1 MRKIKKI
8 VLALMGMV
16 SLLSASAPHNDGIKW
31 TKLFD
36 VKSLNESYVPQAIDV
51 YKDYVLFSVH
61 AKDAKSALI
70 VFKKTPE
77 SLEYLFEVDM
87 PAEATHTSDFNVLGD
102 ILYAVD
108 YASNTIYEIDI
119 LALLEKKELVILHR
133 FFLDMSRTGSLAII
147 DYEGE
152 KYVLISQ
159 FIISNKLTGFKLSEL
174 KKDRLTK
181 NMVAFT
187 ITNHRFVQGLYVKYN
202 MLLISTNNWGID
214 TIKLVDIPKM
224 MQTKDVDKATIKSIN
239 APFKMVED
247 ITIHGNRIITSDEE
261 TNYIYESEDL
271 TK

>member
-1 MRKIKKI
+1 MIKKI
-8 VLALMGMV
+8 VLTVMGMV
-16 SLLSASAPHNDGIKW
+16 SLLSANAPHNDQVKW

-77 SLEYLFEVDM
+77 KLEYLFEVDM
-87 PAEATHTSDFNVLGD
+87 PAEATHTSDFNVLGE
-102 ILYAVD
+102 ILYAID
-108 YASNTIYEIDI
+108 YASNKIYEIDI
-119 LALLEKKELVILHR
+119 PALLEKKELLIHNS

-147 DYEGE
+147 DYNDE
-152 KYVLISQ
+152 KYVLFSR
-159 FIISNKLTGFKLSEL
+159 FILSNKLYGFKLSEL
-174 KKDRLTK
+174 KKEKLTED
-181 NMVAFT
+181 MIEFT

-214 TIKLVDIPKM
+214 TITLVDIPKM
-224 MQTKDVDKATIKSIN
+224 MKTKDVGESTIKSIN

-247 ITIHGNRIITSDEE
+247 ITVYGNRIITSDEE
-261 TNYIYESEDL
+261 TNFIYESEDL